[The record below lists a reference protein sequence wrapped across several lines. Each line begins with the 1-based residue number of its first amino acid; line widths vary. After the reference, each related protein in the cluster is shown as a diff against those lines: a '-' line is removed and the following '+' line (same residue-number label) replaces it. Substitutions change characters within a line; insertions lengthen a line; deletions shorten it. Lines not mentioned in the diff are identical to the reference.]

1 MKRFILLTLLIPLFL
16 ISCEKEEDPV
26 LTVSGE
32 SISAPANGSSTTFQ
46 LFSNNPWTVSA
57 PGWCTVSPSGGD
69 GASGEV
75 QVKVTVKENDT
86 YEARSADITFVSGEL
101 TKSVKVSQVANKG
114 IVLPKDEYKVSSEGQ
129 QLEVTVKANVEY
141 KVEIDVDWIRQAGT
155 KALETTTFLFDIEPN
170 EGYDSRQAV
179 INIIDEEINDTLS
192 IEIEQVQQ
200 DAIFV
205 SPTEYNLSCKEHTL
219 ELEVQTNVD
228 LEVAI
233 PESAKDWVS
242 HIETKALEDKTIVL
256 KVAANTEYDPRTC
269 EIQIKKKG
277 EDYSETIFIYQE
289 ELQGVVL
296 SEKVFNVSSEKQ
308 NVEVKFQTNAY
319 VEYEVAEDSK
329 EWISVLQTK
338 SMEDKVLVLAIDEN
352 TSFDERIG
360 NVFIKIDGSDY
371 SDTVKIIQYHK
382 DTLYFAENNFNVVKE
397 GGSIDVKVYS
407 TVEYDI
413 EILVDWITSA
423 ATKSV
428 AEKTHTFDVAANSDV
443 QGRNGYILFKSK
455 TTDHKDT
462 VVVNQNGSGG
472 YIWYNGIAASKS
484 VPGSGTEGDP
494 YIIHTAN
501 DLQWLID
508 QADYAGEATYKENG
522 YDMFK
527 TNLTIGK
534 YYKLTHDLTIDS
546 DYDVVDASGNVIEAK
561 GWTPIGSGYEK
572 ERSNKF
578 DSFCGNFDGGGH
590 TIYGK
595 MVPVHNSLSKI
606 GVQFF
611 GFFGFLDSYYS
622 SHEDINLFANVKNL
636 NMDVVL
642 ECDVEATTI
651 DYVGTAA
658 INVGAIAGFVY
669 PMDTEISNCNVR
681 GTIKGGTSTGT
692 TAVRTAVGGLVGY
705 FQGKGFINCH
715 NYSTVIGGY
724 TTGPCEQSY
733 VGGITGAAYSSSVAI
748 TNCTN
753 NGPVT
758 AGSSL
763 YENLTGGIGGWIAN
777 ANISDCHNYAQ
788 ITGGDVTYDGAYDRY
803 SSRPIQ
809 YIGGLVGYCM
819 DGSTSNCSNTGT
831 IISGNLAVVDEAY
844 QATNS
849 ELNIGGIAGTCYTS
863 LENCV
868 NKGKIIVKSVEN
880 VMVGGLAGQAG
891 RTGISKSENY
901 GSIEFAGEVRDCKL
915 GGLFGN
921 CEGYFDLVDCTNY
934 ADVTGPKDIKY
945 SYTGGLIGYSGTR
958 NIIRS
963 INKGNVTGAGA
974 NLGNGYSYIGGLLG
988 YHSYSN
994 SLVQDCINEGNV
1006 SAVDSKFGINMGG
1019 IAGYIYN
1026 DTKILGSTNK
1036 GTVKGAKALRCNIG
1050 GLVGHLPHV
1059 GIIEGSI
1066 NEGAVIGGASIYEYV
1081 SDPVRYDQTA
1091 NTGGIVG
1098 LLSSESIIRGA
1109 TVNKGSITAGYSI
1122 YGHTTY
1128 TGGIAGYVLNNTATI
1143 CSCTKNEGAPGL
1155 PIYGGGV
1162 APKNEDSSCTAH

>member
-1 MKRFILLTLLIPLFL
+1 MKK
-16 ISCEKEEDPV
+16 KENPV

-32 SISAPANGSSTTFQ
+32 SISAPAKGSSTTLT
-46 LFSNNPWTVSA
+46 LFSNNPWSVSA
-57 PGWCTVSPSGGD
+57 PGWCTVSPQGGD
-69 GASGEV
+69 GTSGEL
-75 QVKVTVKENDT
+75 QINVTVKENDT
-86 YEARSADITFVSGEL
+86 YENRSADITFISGDL
-101 TKSVKVSQVANKG
+101 TKTVKVSQVANKG
-114 IVLPKDEYKVSSEGQ
+114 VVLPKDEYKVSSEAQ

-141 KVEIDVDWIRQAGT
+141 KVEIDADWIKQAGT

-170 EGYDSRQAV
+170 ESYDPRQAI
-179 INIIDEEINDTLS
+179 INIIDEEMNDTLS

-205 SPTEYNLSCKEHTL
+205 SPTEFSLSCKEHTL

-228 LEVAI
+228 LEVSI
-233 PESAKDWVS
+233 PDNAKNWVS

-256 KVAANTEYDPRTC
+256 KVAANEEYDPRSC
-269 EIQIKKKG
+269 EIRIKKKN
-277 EDYSETIFIYQE
+277 EDYSETVYIYQE
-289 ELQGVVL
+289 ELLGVVL
-296 SEKVFNVSSEKQ
+296 SENEFNLSSAKQ
-308 NVEVKFQTNAY
+308 NLEVKFKTNAY

-338 SMEDKVLVLAIDEN
+338 ALEDKVLVLSIAEN

-371 SDTVKIIQYHK
+371 SDTVKIIQHHK
-382 DTLYFAENNFNVVKE
+382 DTLYFAENMFNVVKE
-397 GGSIDVKVYS
+397 GGAIDVKVYS

-423 ATKSV
+423 ATKAV

-443 QGRNGYILFKSK
+443 QGRNGYIIFKSK
-455 TTDHKDT
+455 TTGHKDT

-508 QADYAGEATYKENG
+508 QADYSGSDIYAANG
-522 YDMFK
+522 YDMLK

-561 GWTPIGSGYEK
+561 GWTPIGSGYDIDNSYE
-572 ERSNKF
+572 F
-578 DSFCGNFDGGGH
+578 DSFCGHFDGGGH

-595 MVPVHNSLSKI
+595 MVPIHNSLSKL

-611 GFFGFLDSYYS
+611 GFFGFLDGYYNGS
-622 SHEDINLFANVKNL
+622 DGIDIAPSVKNL

-642 ECDVEATTI
+642 ECDVEPTTLA
-651 DYVGTAA
+651 YRGKAA
-658 INVGAIAGFVY
+658 ISVGAIAGLSDD
-669 PMDTEISNCNVR
+669 PGTDIINCNVR
-681 GTIKGGTSTGT
+681 GMIKGGTSAGT
-692 TAVRTAVGGLVGY
+692 TDVITAVGGFVGY
-705 FQGKGFINCH
+705 FSGKEISNCH

-733 VGGITGAAYSSSVAI
+733 VGGIVGAAYSSSITI

-763 YENLTGGIGGWIAN
+763 YDNRTGGIGGWISN
-777 ANISDCHNYAQ
+777 VNISDCHNYAQ
-788 ITGGDVTYDGAYDRY
+788 ITGGDVTYDGAHDRY
-803 SSRPIQ
+803 SSSPFQ
-809 YIGGLVGYCM
+809 FIGGLAGYCM

-880 VMVGGLAGQAG
+880 VMVGGLAGHAG

-915 GGLFGN
+915 GGLFGH

-974 NLGNGYSYIGGLLG
+974 NLGNGFSYIGGLLG

-1081 SDPVRYDQTA
+1081 SDPVSYDQTA

-1098 LLSSESIIRGA
+1098 LLSSKSIIRGA

>member
-1 MKRFILLTLLIPLFL
+1 MKKLFFLLLLVPFLFL
-16 ISCEKEEDPV
+16 ACEKTEDPV
-26 LTVSGE
+26 L
-32 SISAPANGSSTTFQ
+32 SISQETMEVSADGNSTTIT
-46 LFSNNPWTVSA
+46 LFANNPWTVSA
-57 PGWCTVSPSGGD
+57 PDWCTVSPKGGD
-69 GASGEV
+69 GGQEV

-86 YEARSADITFVSGEL
+86 YADRSGTVTFTSGEL
-101 TKSVKVSQVANKG
+101 TKTFSVSQAANLG
-114 IVLPKDEYKVSSEGQ
+114 VVLPQKEYKVSSEAQ
-129 QLEVTVKANVEY
+129 QLEVTVKSNVEY
-141 KVEIDVDWIRQAGT
+141 TVAINVDWIVAAGT
-155 KALETTTFLFDIEPN
+155 KSLETTTMLFDIEPN
-170 EGYDSRQAV
+170 ESYDPRQGV
-179 INIIDEEINDTLS
+179 ISIIDGQNYDTLA
-192 IEIEQVQQ
+192 IEVNQVQK

-205 SPTEYNLSCKEHTL
+205 SPTEFNLNCQEHTL
-219 ELEVQTNVD
+219 DLEVQTNVD
-228 LEVAI
+228 LEVII
-233 PESAKDWVS
+233 PDNAKSWVS
-242 HIETKALEDKTIVL
+242 HVETKALQEKTITLKVSANTDYEKRNCEIQVKKKNDTYAETIYITQEEFLGVVLDENEYTITSDAQSLHVKLKTNAELEYEIMEEYKDWISVIETKALEDKVL
-256 KVAANTEYDPRTC
+256 ILGIKANPTFENRL
-269 EIQIKKKG
+269 G
-277 EDYSETIFIYQE
+277 
-289 ELQGVVL
+289 
-296 SEKVFNVSSEKQ
+296 
-308 NVEVKFQTNAY
+308 
-319 VEYEVAEDSK
+319 
-329 EWISVLQTK
+329 
-338 SMEDKVLVLAIDEN
+338 KVLV
-352 TSFDERIG
+352 RIARS
-360 NVFIKIDGSDY
+360 NDA
-371 SDTVKIIQYHK
+371 DTVKITQRYK
-382 DTLYFAENNFNVVKE
+382 DTLFVDNSSANVENI
-397 GGSIDVKVYS
+397 GGNIEVKVSS
-407 TVEYDI
+407 TVEYDV
-413 EILVDWITSA
+413 EISEQWITENQ
-423 ATKSV
+423 TKAL
-428 AEKTHTFDVAANSDV
+428 AEKTHSFAVAANEDI
-443 QGRNGYILFKSK
+443 QGRNGYIIFKSK
-455 TTDHKDT
+455 TTSHKDT
-462 VVVNQNGSGG
+462 VVVSQSGQGG
-472 YIWYNGIAASKS
+472 YVWYNGIQASKS

-508 QADYAGEATYKENG
+508 QADYAGEDTYEENG
-522 YDMFK
+522 YDIFK

-622 SHEDINLFANVKNL
+622 SYEGINLFANVKNL

-692 TAVRTAVGGLVGY
+692 TMVRTAVGGLVGY
-705 FQGKGFINCH
+705 FQGKGIINCH

-724 TTGPCEQSY
+724 TTGPCQDSY

-763 YENLTGGIGGWIAN
+763 YENRTGGIGGWIAN
-777 ANISDCHNYAQ
+777 GNISDCHNYAQ
-788 ITGGDVTYDGAYDRY
+788 ITGGDLTYDGAYDRY
-803 SSRPIQ
+803 SSRPFQ
-809 YIGGLVGYCM
+809 FIGGIVGYGM

-880 VMVGGLAGQAG
+880 VLVGGLAGHAG

-915 GGLFGN
+915 GGLFGH

-934 ADVTGPKDIKY
+934 ADVTGPKDIIY

-958 NIIRS
+958 NIIRC
-963 INKGNVTGAGA
+963 INIGNVTGAGA
-974 NLGNGYSYIGGLLG
+974 NLGNGFSYIGGLLG
-988 YHSYSN
+988 YHTYSN
-994 SLVQDCINEGNV
+994 SLVQDCINEGSV
-1006 SAVDSKFGINMGG
+1006 SAVDSKFAINMGG

-1109 TVNKGSITAGYSI
+1109 TINKGSITAGYSI